1 MTERQ
6 PARRFVLPTGA
17 AVALVLVDAA
27 WLGGRFGGDAAT
39 SAVDGLAL
47 AIAPIAAAVLA
58 GLRARVPADGGT
70 RLGWALLAGSCATF
84 PLGEVVSGF
93 IAAGHDWVTPFP
105 SAADGLFLAGTALGV
120 PAVALLCGRL
130 WVASRLRLV
139 LDGGIVACA
148 LLLLSWL
155 TVMHTLAGRAGTSPA
170 GFAVGL
176 TYALGDVVTVV
187 IVLSAVSHSRRLHP
201 APLMVAAGMVCFA
214 VADGVFLYLATTA
227 DYRGANVIDVG
238 WVAGYSLIA
247 LAPRLGG
254 RQPVADAPTLA
265 RWQMLLPYVPLVAAG
280 GVVLLRMAGRH
291 PIDPFG
297 QVLLAAVIGL
307 VLVRQLMAVAES
319 QSLTAQ
325 LISTVRA
332 LQRTSAERQIV
343 IEQAPV

>member
-6 PARRFVLPTGA
+6 PARRYVLPTGA

-27 WLGGRFGGDAAT
+27 WLGGRFGGEAAT

-47 AIAPIAAAVLA
+47 AIAPIAAAVL
-58 GLRARVPADGGT
+58 G
-70 RLGWALLAGSCATF
+70 
-84 PLGEVVSGF
+84 
-93 IAAGHDWVTPFP
+93 
-105 SAADGLFLAGTALGV
+105 
-120 PAVALLCGRL
+120 
-130 WVASRLRLV
+130 
-139 LDGGIVACA
+139 A
-148 LLLLSWL
+148 LLLRSWL

-265 RWQMLLPYVPLVAAG
+265 RWQLLL
-280 GVVLLRMAGRH
+280 
-291 PIDPFG
+291 
-297 QVLLAAVIGL
+297 
-307 VLVRQLMAVAES
+307 
-319 QSLTAQ
+319 
-325 LISTVRA
+325 
-332 LQRTSAERQIV
+332 
-343 IEQAPV
+343 